1 LSDSETDKCLA
12 YCLISLV

>member
-1 LSDSETDKCLA
+1 LSDSETDKWLA